1 MKTTAV
7 RLYGANDLRL
17 ETFDL
22 PPIQEDEI
30 LVRVVSDSLCLSSYK
45 AAIQGAAHKR
55 VPDDVAT
62 NPTIIGHEFCGVIE
76 QVGAAWTGEWKPGDH
91 FAIQPAINYKGSLAA
106 PGYSYPHL
114 GGNAT
119 YGIVPREF
127 MEMKCLLPYNS
138 KTFFNGSL
146 AEPMSTL
153 IGAFHAAYHTQPGV
167 YVHDMGIK
175 PGGRM
180 AILAGAGPMGLGA
193 IDYALHGPVRPS
205 QLVVTD
211 IDPARLDRA
220 AALLPPG
227 FHNGTTLHY
236 VNTRN
241 LADPVAELK
250 RICGGAF
257 DDVLV
262 MAYVRAVVEQADAL
276 LGHDGCLNFFAG
288 PSDPSFSA
296 NLNFYN
302 VHYAATHIVGTS
314 GGNTDDMRESL
325 ALMETGAI
333 NPAAMITHVGG
344 LDSVIHATLHLP
356 DIPGGKKLIYTHLTM
371 PLTALDALDGEL
383 GEIVRA
389 NNGLWCA
396 EAETY
401 LLARGEGIA
410 L

>member
-1 MKTTAV
+1 MKTTAI
-7 RLYGANDLRL
+7 RLYGASDLRF

-22 PPIQEDEI
+22 PPVGDGEI
-30 LVRVVSDSLCLSSYK
+30 LVRIVSDSLCLSSYK

-55 VPDDVAT
+55 VPDDVAV
-62 NPTIIGHEFCGVIE
+62 NPTIIGHEFCGVVE
-76 QVGAAWTGEWKPGDH
+76 QVGSEWAGEWSPGDR
-91 FAIQPAINYKGSLAA
+91 FAIQPAINYKGSLTA

-127 MEMKCLLPYNS
+127 MEMKCLLPYNG

-146 AEPMSTL
+146 AEPMST
-153 IGAFHAAYHTQPGV
+153 IVGAFHASYHTKPGV

-180 AILAGAGPMGLGA
+180 AILGGAGPMGLGA
-193 IDYALHGPVRPS
+193 ADYALHGPVRPS
-205 QLVVTD
+205 ELIVTD
-211 IDPARLDRA
+211 IDQARLDRA
-220 AALLPPG
+220 AKLLPPG
-227 FHNGTTLHY
+227 DHGGVTLRY
-236 VNTRN
+236 VNTKN
-241 LADPVAELK
+241 CADPAAELK
-250 RICGGAF
+250 REAGGAF

-262 MAYVRAVVEQADAL
+262 MAYVRPVVELADAL

-296 NLNFYN
+296 MLNFYN

-325 ALMETGAI
+325 SLMESGAI

-344 LDSVIHATLHLP
+344 LDCVIHATLNLP
-356 DIPGGKKLIYTHLTM
+356 DIPGGKKLVYTHLKM
-371 PLTALDALDGEL
+371 PLTALNDLSGDL

-396 EAETY
+396 EAEEY
-401 LLARGEGIA
+401 LLKNGEGI
-410 L
+410 